1 MAELPRILLVE
12 DDSRVAALIADMLEE
27 ADYTVDGPYA
37 TLADG
42 MAALATRFP
51 AGAVL
56 DLALRGSDAGLLADD
71 LDAYGIPYVFC
82 SGAARHEVIGTHPHT
97 PVLAKPDGIRHIVG
111 TLDRLMH

>member
-1 MAELPRILLVE
+1 MADLPCILLVE
-12 DDSRVAALIADMLEE
+12 DDNCVAALIADMLEQ
-27 ADYTVDGPYA
+27 ADYAVDGPYA

-56 DLALRGSDAGLLADD
+56 DLSLRGSDAGLLADD

-82 SGAARHEVIGTHPHT
+82 SGAARHALIGAHPQT
-97 PVLAKPDGIRHIVG
+97 PVLVKPEGIGHIVG

>member
-12 DDSRVAALIADMLEE
+12 DDSRVAALIADMLEQ
-27 ADYTVDGPYA
+27 ADYAVDGPYA

-56 DLALRGSDAGLLADD
+56 DLSLRGSDAGLLADD

-82 SGAARHEVIGTHPHT
+82 SGAARHAVIGTHPHT
-97 PVLAKPDGIRHIVG
+97 PMLTKPDGIRDIVG